1 MICPVQIIVGMPFLL
16 AGFLQPK
23 AEAKFSFFECQ
34 FEPVTNLNAN
44 TILQLLAHEYLIHII

>member
-1 MICPVQIIVGMPFLL
+1 MPFLL